1 MISGETIKT
10 IEKLTI
16 DASRVNRYLSYPR
29 KVPIWKLK
37 FSLPEECVLFRN
49 ENNSDIAIEIENM
62 KGIAIV
68 PALSENESFKRL
80 KGLIPQL
87 ELEDKIIRL

>member
-1 MISGETIKT
+1 MTVGETIKT

-29 KVPIWKLK
+29 KVPVWKLM
-37 FSLPEECVLFRN
+37 FSLPEECTLFRD

-62 KGIAIV
+62 RGFAIV
-68 PALSENESFKRL
+68 PALSEDESLRRL
-80 KGLIPQL
+80 KGLIPL
-87 ELEDKIIRL
+87 IELEDKIIRL

>member
-1 MISGETIKT
+1 MNTGEKIKT

-29 KVPIWKLK
+29 KVPIWKLT
-37 FSLPEECVLFRN
+37 FSLPEDCFLFRD
-49 ENNSDIAIEIENM
+49 EENSDIAIEIENM
-62 KGIAIV
+62 KGFAIV
-68 PALSENESFKRL
+68 PALSKNESLRRL
-80 KGLIPQL
+80 KGLIPQI

>member
-1 MISGETIKT
+1 MISGEIIKT

-29 KVPIWKLK
+29 KVPIWKLT
-37 FSLPEECVLFRN
+37 FSFPEECVLFRD

-62 KGIAIV
+62 RGFAIV
-68 PALSENESFKRL
+68 PALSEKESLSRL
-80 KGLIPQL
+80 KGLIPL
-87 ELEDKIIRL
+87 IELEDKIFRL

>member
-1 MISGETIKT
+1 MTVGETIKT

-29 KVPIWKLK
+29 KVPIWKII
-37 FSLPEECVLFRN
+37 FSLPEECVLFRDVD
-49 ENNSDIAIEIENM
+49 NSDIAIEIENM
-62 KGIAIV
+62 RGFAIV
-68 PALSENESFKRL
+68 PALYENESLRRL
-80 KGLIPQL
+80 KGLIPQI

>member
-1 MISGETIKT
+1 MTVGETIKT

-29 KVPIWKLK
+29 KVPIWKLM
-37 FSLPEECVLFRN
+37 FSLPAECVLFRD

-62 KGIAIV
+62 RGIAIV
-68 PALSENESFKRL
+68 PALSGNESLRRL
-80 KGLIPQL
+80 KELIPQI

>member
-1 MISGETIKT
+1 MVTGEKIKT

-29 KVPIWKLK
+29 KVPIWKLI
-37 FSLPEECVLFRN
+37 FSLPEECVLYRD
-49 ENNSDIAIEIENM
+49 EDNSDIAIEIENM
-62 KGIAIV
+62 RGFAIV

-80 KGLIPQL
+80 KGLIPL
-87 ELEDKIIRL
+87 VVLEDKIIRL

>member
-1 MISGETIKT
+1 MTVGETIKT

-29 KVPIWKLK
+29 KVPIWKVK
-37 FSLPEECVLFRN
+37 FYLPEECILFRD
-49 ENNSDIAIEIENM
+49 EENSDIAIEVENM
-62 KGIAIV
+62 RGFAIV
-68 PALSENESFKRL
+68 PALSENESLRRL
-80 KGLIPQL
+80 KGLIPQI

>member
-1 MISGETIKT
+1 MISGEIIKT

-37 FSLPEECVLFRN
+37 FSLPEECVLFRD
-49 ENNSDIAIEIENM
+49 ENNSDIAIEIEN
-62 KGIAIV
+62 KRGFAIV
-68 PALSENESFKRL
+68 PALSEKESLRRL
-80 KGLIPQL
+80 KGLIPL
-87 ELEDKIIRL
+87 IELEDKILRL

>member
-1 MISGETIKT
+1 MNAGEIIKT

-29 KVPIWKLK
+29 KVPIWKLT
-37 FSLPEECVLFRN
+37 FSLPEECVLFRD

-62 KGIAIV
+62 RGFAIV
-68 PALSENESFKRL
+68 PALSEKESLRRL
-80 KGLIPQL
+80 KGLIPL
-87 ELEDKIIRL
+87 IELEDKIFRL

>member
-1 MISGETIKT
+1 MTTGETINT
-10 IEKLTI
+10 VEKLTI

-37 FSLPEECVLFRN
+37 FSLPKECVLFRD
-49 ENNSDIAIEIENM
+49 EENSDIAIEIENM
-62 KGIAIV
+62 RGFAIV
-68 PALSENESFKRL
+68 PALSENESLRRL

-87 ELEDKIIRL
+87 ELQDKIIRL